1 MNKLILIIAAALCII
16 LAACSENL
24 GNLKASCSEPNSPEA
39 IAFIGR
45 IDELNAEIAD
55 MPAGFDT
62 DSLPREYTEL
72 IFPEG
77 KNPGIGGKFT
87 AMLNQLMS
95 GNFSFDD
102 LSSIFNSP
110 EEQELLKNKDFKEG
124 LSDAMND
131 MESDQ
136 TDGNG
141 LDDIVMESYVES
153 LDKYAE
159 NTGQV
164 IAITNMYIK
173 FVANSEEL
181 SEDSKDIMYM
191 VFEIGASAC
200 KFCEGKL

>member
-24 GNLKASCSEPNSPEA
+24 GNLKSSRSEPNSPEA
-39 IAFIGR
+39 IAFMGR

-87 AMLNQLMS
+87 AMLNQMMS
-95 GNFSFDD
+95 GNFSFDN
-102 LSSIFNSP
+102 LSSIFDSP
-110 EEQELLKNKDFKEG
+110 EEKELLNNKEFREG
-124 LSDAMND
+124 LGDAMND
-131 MESDQ
+131 SDQ
-136 TDGNG
+136 TLDGNG

-159 NTGQV
+159 NTSQV
-164 IAITNMYIK
+164 IAITNMYIN

-191 VFEIGASAC
+191 VFEIGASAS
-200 KFCEGKL
+200 KFWEGKL

>member
-16 LAACSENL
+16 LAACSENF
-24 GNLKASCSEPNSPEA
+24 GNLKGSRSEPNSPEA
-39 IAFIGR
+39 IAFMGR

-55 MPAGFDT
+55 MLASFDT
-62 DSLPREYTEL
+62 DTLPKEYTEL

-87 AMLNQLMS
+87 AMLNQMMS
-95 GNFSFDD
+95 GNFSFDN
-102 LSSIFNSP
+102 LSSIFDSP
-110 EEQELLKNKDFKEG
+110 EEQELLKNKDFRES
-124 LSDAMND
+124 LNDAMND
-131 MESDQ
+131 SDQ
-136 TDGNG
+136 TLDGNG

-159 NTGQV
+159 NTSQV

-181 SEDSKDIMYM
+181 SEDSKDIMYI

-200 KFCEGKL
+200 KFWEGKL

>member
-24 GNLKASCSEPNSPEA
+24 GNLNASRSEPNSPEA
-39 IAFIGR
+39 IAFIGS
-45 IDELNAEIAD
+45 IEELNAEIAD

-87 AMLNQLMS
+87 AMLNQLTS

-102 LSSIFNSP
+102 LFAVFDSP
-110 EEQELLKNKDFKEG
+110 EEQELLKNKEFREG
-124 LSDAMND
+124 LSDAIDD
-131 MESDQ
+131 MDSDQ
-136 TDGNG
+136 TDGNV

-153 LDKYAE
+153 LEKYAE
-159 NTGQV
+159 NTAQV
-164 IAITNMYIK
+164 IAITNKYIN

-181 SEDSKDIMYM
+181 SEDSKDIMYI
-191 VFEIGASAC
+191 VFEIGASAS
-200 KFCEGKL
+200 KFWEGKL

>member
-24 GNLKASCSEPNSPEA
+24 GNLKASRSEPNSPEA

-87 AMLNQLMS
+87 AMLNQMMS
-95 GNFSFDD
+95 GNFSFDN
-102 LSSIFNSP
+102 LSSIFDSP
-110 EEQELLKNKDFKEG
+110 EEKELLNNKEFREG
-124 LSDAMND
+124 LGDAMND
-131 MESDQ
+131 SDQ
-136 TDGNG
+136 TST
-141 LDDIVMESYVES
+141 E
-153 LDKYAE
+153 
-159 NTGQV
+159 TGST
-164 IAITNMYIK
+164 I
-173 FVANSEEL
+173 
-181 SEDSKDIMYM
+181 
-191 VFEIGASAC
+191 
-200 KFCEGKL
+200 